1 MFKDAPDLL
10 AEFKKFLPN
19 AIPAS
24 PGPNGMAPLP
34 QTGLGYA
41 GPPYPPDDSPPNHA
55 AKKPPPSKRNRKR
68 VPEKEATPVPPPKP
82 VPSRV
87 CVISSNSSDHFDER
101 LCSKRRKSNIPI
113 IKTLKQLPFRTMPTV
128 LILLPSTAMVK
139 RALRIFPNRDSHIP
153 VKCKIFQTTRMP
165 SSSYFSIEQK
175 RPSRVARITKIF

>member
-1 MFKDAPDLL
+1 MYVALALTRPVVGPDLFSLTQSQVYSQVQTLFKDAPDLL

-41 GPPYPPDDSPPNHA
+41 GTTYAPDDSPPNHA
-55 AKKPPPSKRNRKR
+55 AKKPPSKRSRKR

-87 CVISSNSSDHFDER
+87 
-101 LCSKRRKSNIPI
+101 
-113 IKTLKQLPFRTMPTV
+113 
-128 LILLPSTAMVK
+128 
-139 RALRIFPNRDSHIP
+139 RIFLFIWSGCSDSRP
-153 VKCKIFQTTRMP
+153 AAGEESQTYP
-165 SSSYFSIEQK
+165 
-175 RPSRVARITKIF
+175 